1 MFKKITLVL
10 LLIVNSIII
19 SAQIEEP
26 LSDTISLLFS
36 GDIMGH
42 DDQILSALNSE
53 SNTWD
58 YDDVFQFIKNEIS
71 EADISFANLEVTLA
85 GPPYKGYPLFS
96 SPASMATA
104 CKNAG
109 FDVLVTANNHAAD
122 RGKKGILG
130 TVSRL
135 DSLGI
140 LHTGT
145 FTGPDAR
152 DSLYPMIIEKKGF
165 SIALLNYTYGINGL
179 TVPPP
184 LIVNLLDKHR
194 VAADIEIA
202 RSKNTDVIILFLHWG
217 TEYDTIPSKEQTDLA
232 DYFFSLGAD
241 LIIGSHPH
249 VIQRMEW
256 VKDDTVAPGR
266 IVAYSL
272 GNFVSNQNKIR
283 TDGGAMIRIEM
294 VRRADSLYISNAGY
308 YLTWVYKPVEN
319 NRKKYYVLPCSKYEN
334 EPDFFTEP
342 GDYRKMKLF
351 IKNSRNLLFH
361 QNNNINELIF
371 SEGNWLY

>member
-256 VKDDTVAPGR
+256 IKDDTVAPGR

>member
-1 MFKKITLVL
+1 MLKKISTVL
-10 LLIVNSIII
+10 LLIVNSFII
-19 SAQIEEP
+19 SAQIEET

-42 DDQILSALNSE
+42 NDQIVSALNSE

-58 YDDVFQFIKNEIS
+58 YDDVFQYIKSEIS

-96 SPASMATA
+96 SPASLAAA

-145 FTGPDAR
+145 FTGPEAR

-165 SIALLNYTYGINGL
+165 TIALLNYTYGINGL

-184 LIVNLLDKHR
+184 AIVNQLDKQG
-194 VAADIEIA
+194 VAADIDIA
-202 RSKNTDVIILFLHWG
+202 RGRNADVIILFLHWG
-217 TEYDTIPSKEQTDLA
+217 TEYDTIPSKEQTGLA

-256 VKDDTVAPGR
+256 TKGDTVAPGR

-272 GNFVSNQNKIR
+272 GNFVSNQDKIR

-294 VRRADSLYISNAGY
+294 VRRADSLHISDAGY

-319 NRKKYYVLPCSKYEN
+319 NWKKYYVLPCSKYEID
-334 EPDFFTEP
+334 PDFFREP
-342 GDYRKMKLF
+342 DDYRKMKLF
-351 IKNSRNLLFH
+351 ITNSRTLLFN
-361 QNNNINELIF
+361 QDNNIKELIF
-371 SEGNWLY
+371 SDGNWLY